1 MRNLKDI
8 LKESI
13 LDDVEDTIQA
23 GDKLMEEFENVKSTF
38 CNPKNYIMDKNKMWG
53 TATTYKCKDEYRCKC
68 ENLISVICPELTNC
82 DKISVFIQKHLNSSL
97 PTNVPVYSFCIEF
110 RSKGRYE
117 IEKTSK
123 TVYIPVNMFKTFP
136 AFINKY
142 VSSIFKDIS
151 SLKEFINEH

>member
-8 LKESI
+8 LKERQPSNLYEGI

-23 GDKLMEEFENVKSTF
+23 GDKILEEFENVKSTF
-38 CNPKNYIMDKNKMWG
+38 CNPKNYIMDKNKIWVS
-53 TATTYKCKDEYRCKC
+53 ATTYKYKYKCKDEYQCKC

-82 DKISVFIQKHLNSSL
+82 DKISVFIQKRINSSL
-97 PTNVPVYSFCIEF
+97 PANVSVYSFCIEF

-123 TVYIPVNMFKTFP
+123 TVY
-136 AFINKY
+136 NK
-142 VSSIFKDIS
+142 
-151 SLKEFINEH
+151 